1 LVVSCTVFALAC
13 RPAPAADSA
22 EVYQH
27 QPDSRVSAETTF
39 MGMRGQYASYRVLLR
54 SSGGLTAT
62 GRLLRPAR
70 EDRARSYPAVLLE
83 DGRELNSK
91 AIESL
96 PVDFGRVV
104 VLSLD
109 YPEELP
115 YTIRLRDAFL
125 HSDRLR
131 RAASRIP
138 ATFSLGADYLAA
150 RADVDSSRLVLIASS
165 FAVPFAVN
173 AAASDKRFVNLG
185 LIYGAGRMADVL
197 AANLTTRP
205 KALRPVIA
213 RLAISP
219 FASLAPERY
228 AARIAPRPI
237 LMVNGVDDPQMPR
250 RAVEALYAAARQPK
264 TIIWLRTGHLMP
276 DDTTLIRALVDTT
289 LSRLPALADGR
300 RL

>member
-1 LVVSCTVFALAC
+1 
-13 RPAPAADSA
+13 
-22 EVYQH
+22 
-27 QPDSRVSAETTF
+27 

-213 RLAISP
+213 RLAMSP
-219 FASLAPERY
+219 FADLAPERY

-289 LSRLPALADGR
+289 LSRLPALTDGR